1 VLQYKLTALGNKRIE
16 ASGELIDAEGKSI
29 NDNIKFYDF
38 LIARVTNFSD
48 ASVTAAIVQAGV
60 DRRTEDIKKAKEQ
73 VDGLAEVENATIAEM
88 DALLA
93 KNKASGEEIK
103 KTEEQIAANEKLQ
116 AEKDAAAK
124 KAAKEAEKR
133 KQDEKDR
140 LESIA
145 ELLRSEKQELEFKK
159 DKLLKELELS
169 DESKTLTATEAS
181 AKKVIIEKYNQDVAD
196 LEKKAIDDRKKKI
209 KEDEAIVKEAAAKAL
224 KDKITELEYLKFI
237 KLEDEKLTNK
247 EKQEIELQ
255 FQEDKANIILDELK
269 SQAAMI
275 KAELE
280 QLSADT
286 GISLIKP
293 LTPEEETDLK
303 DQLNLINEEIGKV
316 KEDING
322 VDSEQEGLNLLNGL
336 GLDEEGMAKLE
347 FSFQTITASISAI
360 GNLMGAIT
368 QRNKKLIQ
376 EQVDEGVISQD
387 QADKQI
393 AKIELRAFKRQKAL
407 QISMAAINTAQAIL
421 MALAQTTDFTPVQ
434 AIRIANA
441 ATIGVLGGVQV
452 ATIAAQ
458 KFAEGGVIQGASHAQ
473 GGVPFSV
480 AGRGGFEAEGGEFI
494 HKTKAVDHYGLP
506 FMNALNNMQLP
517 KVFAE
522 GGYVAPMTSSSI
534 SQQVSAGVSEL
545 VSESQNR
552 SIQVLNV
559 ESDFSNLQN
568 KVNNVESARTY

>member
-1 VLQYKLTALGNKRIE
+1 MLHDSKR
-16 ASGELIDAEGKSI
+16 
-29 NDNIKFYDF
+29 
-38 LIARVTNFSD
+38 
-48 ASVTAAIVQAGV
+48 GV
-60 DRRTEDIKKAKEQ
+60 DKRKEDIKKAKEQ
-73 VDGLAEVENATIAEM
+73 VDALAEVENATIAEM
-88 DALLA
+88 EALIA
-93 KNKASGEEIK
+93 KNKASGDEIK
-103 KTEEQIAANEKLQ
+103 LTDEQIAANEKSQ

-124 KAAKEAEKR
+124 KAAKDAEKR
-133 KQDEKDR
+133 EQDEKDR

-196 LEKKAIDDRKKKI
+196 LEQKAIDDRKKKI

-247 EKQEIELQ
+247 ERQEIELQ

-434 AIRIANA
+434 ALRIANA
-441 ATIGVLGGVQV
+441 ATIGVLGGVQI

>member
-1 VLQYKLTALGNKRIE
+1 L
-16 ASGELIDAEGKSI
+16 
-29 NDNIKFYDF
+29 NI
-38 LIARVTNFSD
+38 
-48 ASVTAAIVQAGV
+48 
-60 DRRTEDIKKAKEQ
+60 
-73 VDGLAEVENATIAEM
+73 
-88 DALLA
+88 
-93 KNKASGEEIK
+93 
-103 KTEEQIAANEKLQ
+103 
-116 AEKDAAAK
+116 
-124 KAAKEAEKR
+124 
-133 KQDEKDR
+133 
-140 LESIA
+140 
-145 ELLRSEKQELEFKK
+145 
-159 DKLLKELELS
+159 
-169 DESKTLTATEAS
+169 
-181 AKKVIIEKYNQDVAD
+181 
-196 LEKKAIDDRKKKI
+196 
-209 KEDEAIVKEAAAKAL
+209 
-224 KDKITELEYLKFI
+224 
-237 KLEDEKLTNK
+237 
-247 EKQEIELQ
+247 
-255 FQEDKANIILDELK
+255 
-269 SQAAMI
+269 
-275 KAELE
+275 
-280 QLSADT
+280 
-286 GISLIKP
+286 
-293 LTPEEETDLK
+293 
-303 DQLNLINEEIGKV
+303 INEEIGKV